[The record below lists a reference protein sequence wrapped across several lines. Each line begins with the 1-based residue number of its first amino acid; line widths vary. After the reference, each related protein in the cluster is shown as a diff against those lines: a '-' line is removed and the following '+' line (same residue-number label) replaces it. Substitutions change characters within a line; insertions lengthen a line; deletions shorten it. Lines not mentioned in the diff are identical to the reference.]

1 MDDLETVLKEAG
13 AELSDVV
20 RLTYYTSDV
29 DRFFGVYDTVVGRLN
44 EADCRSATTL
54 LGVTRLASPE
64 ILVEVEAMA
73 VV

>member
-20 RLTYYTSDV
+20 RLTHYTTDV
-29 DRFFGVYDTVVGRLN
+29 DRFFGVYHTVVGRLN

>member
-20 RLTYYTSDV
+20 RLTYYNTDV
-29 DRFFGVYDTVVGRLN
+29 DRFFGVYHTVVGRLN
-44 EADCRSATTL
+44 EADCRPATTL

>member
-1 MDDLETVLKEAG
+1 MENLEAVLKEAG
-13 AELSDVV
+13 TALSDVV

-44 EADCRSATTL
+44 EAGCRPATTL

-64 ILVEVEAMA
+64 MLVEVEATA